1 MTGKMAKRLVL
12 ISPVALAIGLAS
24 GASAQMTST
33 ALGAQGKLTSQNS
46 VVTPAAQVSARA
58 APEDSGKIEEIVV
71 TAQKREQNLS
81 DVGIS
86 VSVLSGRVLSQ
97 LGITDSTAIVNN
109 IPNMENLP
117 VYGAGTNANYSIRGV
132 AQNDYNDGTESP
144 VASYI
149 DEVYLV
155 PTGASS
161 FSLHDMERVE
171 VLRGPQGT
179 LFGRNSTAGLIHFIT
194 AKPVNRLFA
203 SASVALGSY
212 NTMEA
217 TGALNVPLGS
227 TLAVRVSGQIHRN
240 DGWIRHVTGNRPD
253 GGESKTESIRG
264 QVLFRPN
271 SAIRNLTKI
280 SYDNAHGNTVGNF
293 HQVTAVNSVTGDQ
306 YVVGPNQ
313 NPYGTGNQRDQF
325 GYPNIGSLDNRVHD
339 SGQPER
345 LNKGRSV
352 LASNRF
358 DIDLGEV
365 SLTSVTGYN
374 KYRRDQ
380 LQDCDGTQGRIC
392 QAHFNAFSNQ
402 FSEEIR
408 AYANLGS
415 LRVTGGVYYLNH
427 KIRLD
432 SIAPLYLDYPF
443 ALAIVVDGTQRSKT
457 YAIFGNVEYDV
468 SPQFT
473 VIAGLRGSKDKKHFE
488 QILRYALP
496 CNATNPFAEYTTLRG
511 SQVPTCGTIATNVF
525 TDATVGNKTRINKD
539 TYSAKLELDFKPAE
553 GTLIYA
559 SASRGV
565 KSPGFNNGIISIALP
580 PEKYQFKSETLY
592 AYETGIKTSLF
603 QNRASLSIGG
613 YYYNY
618 KNFQTQ
624 QFEGIGSLITNND
637 AKLYGME
644 AELLYRPTRHLTL
657 RVNGGYSHSVLY
669 GVTNSGGVTAD
680 RKMPISPKWT
690 VSGFA
695 RYEQP
700 VDGGAYKLGLQLD
713 GRARASYYI
722 DPGNNSGGLN
732 PSYGIVNGRIDIAD
746 RADRVTLALSVK
758 NLLNKHYYKS
768 LFLGTNIGGYRF
780 GSFGEPRWAALQLT
794 IKTP

>member
-1 MTGKMAKRLVL
+1 MTLNVAMRLVS

-24 GASAQMTST
+24 AAAAQSPTSAQEGQATSASPSLVTSKVSQVQASALPQ
-33 ALGAQGKLTSQNS
+33 
-46 VVTPAAQVSARA
+46 
-58 APEDSGKIEEIVV
+58 DSGKIEEIVV

-86 VSVLSGRVLSQ
+86 VSVLGGRLLSQ
-97 LGITDSTAIVNN
+97 LGITDSTSIVNN

-161 FSLHDMERVE
+161 FSLHDMERIE

-203 SASVALGSY
+203 SGSVEYGSF

-217 TGALNVPLGS
+217 TGALNVPLS
-227 TLAVRVSGQIHRN
+227 NTLAVRVSGQIHRN
-240 DGWIRHVTGNRPD
+240 DGWIHNVTGNRPD
-253 GGESKTESIRG
+253 GGQSKTESIRG
-264 QVLFRPN
+264 QLLFRPN
-271 SAIRNLTKI
+271 SVIRNLAKI

-293 HQVTAVNSVTGDQ
+293 HQVTALDPVTGDQ

-325 GYPNIGSLDNRVHD
+325 GFPNIGSLDNRVHD

-345 LNKGRSV
+345 LNKGRSI
-352 LASNRF
+352 LASDRF
-358 DIDLGEV
+358 DIDLGKISV
-365 SLTSVTGYN
+365 TSVTGYN

-380 LQDCDGTQGRIC
+380 LQDCDGTQGRVC

-402 FSEEIR
+402 FSEELR
-408 AYANLGS
+408 AYADLGS
-415 LRVTGGVYYLNH
+415 LRITGGAYFLSH

-443 ALAIVVDGTQRSKT
+443 ALAIIVAGVQRSKT
-457 YAIFGNVEYDV
+457 YAVFGNVEYDI

-488 QILRYALP
+488 QNLRYALP
-496 CNATNPFAEYTTLRG
+496 CSATNPFSEYVDHTA
-511 SQVPTCGTIATNVF
+511 SQVPTCGTIASNVF
-525 TDATVGNKTRINKD
+525 TDATVGDKTRINKD
-539 TYSAKLELDFKPAE
+539 TYSAKLQLNFKPAE
-553 GTLIYA
+553 GTLIYV

-565 KSPGFNNGIISIALP
+565 KSPGFNNGIINIALSP
-580 PEKYQFKSETLY
+580 DKYRFKSETLY
-592 AYETGIKTSLF
+592 AYEAGIKTSLL
-603 QNRASLSIGG
+603 QSRASLSIGG

-644 AELLYRPTRHLTL
+644 AELLYRPIRNLTL
-657 RVNGGYSHSVLY
+657 RVNGGYSHSILY
-669 GVTNSGGVTAD
+669 GVTNSGNVTAD
-680 RKMPISPKWT
+680 RVMPISPKWT

-695 RYEQP
+695 RYEYP
-700 VDGGAYKLGLQLD
+700 LNDGAQKLGFQLD

-746 RADRVTLALSVK
+746 RADQFTLALSVK
-758 NLLNKHYYKS
+758 NLFDKRYYKS

-794 IKTP
+794 IKTR

>member
-1 MTGKMAKRLVL
+1 MDRKLTHWIGS
-12 ISPVALAIGLAS
+12 ISSIALAFGLAS
-24 GASAQMTST
+24 AA
-33 ALGAQGKLTSQNS
+33 GAQTQSPAKNKSSSSSPGS
-46 VVTPAAQVSARA
+46 VIAPTVREKSGA
-58 APEDSGKIEEIVV
+58 APADTGKIEEIIV

-86 VSVLSGRVLSQ
+86 VSVLSGRMLSH
-97 LGITDSTAIVNN
+97 LGITDSTSIVNN

-194 AKPVNRLFA
+194 AKPINRLYA
-203 SASVALGSY
+203 LGSVQYGSY

-217 TGALNVPLGS
+217 TGVLNVPLGNS
-227 TLAVRVSGQIHRN
+227 LAARISGQIHRN
-240 DGWIRHVTGNRPD
+240 DGWIHNVTGNQPD
-253 GGESKTESIRG
+253 AGQSKTESIRG
-264 QVLFRPN
+264 QVLFRPT
-271 SAIRNLTKI
+271 SGIRNLAKI
-280 SYDNAHGNTVGNF
+280 SYDNAHGNTVGNL
-293 HQVTAVNSVTGDQ
+293 HQVTAVEPVTGDQ

-325 GYPNIGSLDNRVHD
+325 GYPNIGSLDNRVTD

-345 LNKGRSV
+345 LNKGRSL
-352 LASNRF
+352 LASDRL
-358 DIDLGEV
+358 DVDLGKITV
-365 SLTSVTGYN
+365 TSVTGYD

-402 FSEEIR
+402 FSEELR

-415 LRVTGGVYYLNH
+415 LRVTSGVYYLNH

-432 SIAPLYLDYPF
+432 TIAPLYLDFPF
-443 ALAIVVDGTQRSKT
+443 ALAIVVNGVQRSKT
-457 YAIFGNVEYDV
+457 YAIFGNVEYDIN
-468 SPQFT
+468 PRFT
-473 VIAGLRGSKDKKHFE
+473 VIAGLRGSRDKKHFE
-488 QILRYALP
+488 QKLTYALP
-496 CNATNPFAEYTTLRG
+496 CDAANPFAGYDRLRG
-511 SQVPTCGTIATNVF
+511 SQVPTCGSIASNVF
-525 TDATVGNKTRINKD
+525 TDATVGDKTRIKKD
-539 TYSAKLELDFKPAE
+539 TYSAKLELDFKPTQ

-565 KSPGFNNGIISIALP
+565 KSPGFNNGIINIALP
-580 PEKYQFKSETLY
+580 PNQYAFASETLY
-592 AYETGIKTSLF
+592 AYETGLKTTLLE
-603 QNRASLSIGG
+603 NRASLSVGG
-613 YYYNY
+613 FYYNY
-618 KNFQTQ
+618 KKFQTQ

-637 AKLYGME
+637 AKLYGLE
-644 AELLYRPTRHLTL
+644 AELIYRPVRSLTL
-657 RVNGGYSHSVLY
+657 RVNGGYTHSKLY
-669 GVTNSGGVTAD
+669 GVTNAGNVTAD
-680 RKMPISPKWT
+680 RQMPISPKWT
-690 VSGFA
+690 VSAFA
-695 RYEQP
+695 RYEHP
-700 VDGGAYKLGLQLD
+700 VNDGAYKLGLQLD

-722 DPGNNSGGLN
+722 DPGNNSAGRN

-746 RADRVTLALSVK
+746 RADQYELALSVK
-758 NLLNKHYYKS
+758 NIFDKRYYKS

-780 GSFGEPRWAALQLT
+780 GSFGEPRWAALELT
-794 IKTP
+794 VKTH